1 MFVNINQAR
10 YNKSYSGDLESSRR
24 TTWEENLITI
34 YKHNMMAA
42 AGHHSYTLKDN
53 HIADLGTRQYIRDM
67 VIYIYMNDSK
77 NFEMYKSI
85 MIDLI

>member
-1 MFVNINQAR
+1 
-10 YNKSYSGDLESSRR
+10 
-24 TTWEENLITI
+24 
-34 YKHNMMAA
+34 MAA

-85 MIDLI
+85 MIDLIWDFIKSDIFLFDIFTREKEELSFIV

>member
-1 MFVNINQAR
+1 MCINQAR
-10 YNKSYSGDLESSRR
+10 YNKSYSGDLESNRR

-53 HIADLGTRQYIRDM
+53 HIADLGTRQYIREM
-67 VIYIYMNDSK
+67 VIHIYIHIND
-77 NFEMYKSI
+77 
-85 MIDLI
+85 